1 MPDESTPYNV
11 AFGNRV
17 GRWVIRTFGSALYRI
32 FAKIKISG
40 LENVPTKGGYI
51 IAFNHI
57 SIFEPPFI
65 MTHWPVA
72 PEAMGAVEVWREPD
86 KKYLARMYGGIPI
99 DRDQVSREPLMKA
112 VQALRSGYPMLM
124 SPEGRLTWQPGLRR
138 AKWGVAFLAEK
149 ARVPIVPVGIIG
161 STGDFL
167 KKVLAL
173 KRPSL
178 EMRIGNIFSLPTL
191 DSVSSNR
198 REALQHNGDL
208 VMRQIASLLPE
219 EYRGVYGEKMES
231 PLGV

>member
-1 MPDESTPYNV
+1 VIESIPYNV

-17 GRWVIRTFGSALYRI
+17 GRWVIRTFGSALYRT

-40 LENVPTKGGYI
+40 LENVPSKGGYI

-65 MTHWPVA
+65 MTHWPIA
-72 PEAMGAVEVWREPD
+72 PEAMGAVEVWRESD
-86 KKYLARMYGGIPI
+86 KKFLARMYGGIPI
-99 DRDQVSREPLMKA
+99 DRDQVSREPLLKA
-112 VQALRSGYPMLM
+112 VHVLRSGYPMLM

-149 ARVPIVPVGIIG
+149 ARVPIIPVGIIG

-178 EMRIGNIFSLPTL
+178 EMRIGKLFSLPPL

-198 REALQHNGDL
+198 RVALQHNSDL

-219 EYRGVYGEKMES
+219 EYRGVYSEKMEIS
-231 PLGV
+231 LGV